1 MRFSEFVDRLRYSSV
16 KMPSSAEERKKIY
29 IFFALFVFFAS
40 AAFISMG
47 NFVWLNEVNQ
57 SDVFTASG
65 SSGPSAE
72 AITKVENIKNKNM
85 AYQHYKTKSERIL
98 VLAEALGQ
106 PPITELNM
114 GEGLGGGALAVPD
127 FVPDVSIK
135 ALIVMDSGKAATLNI
150 DGETPGQIFQ
160 QGAAF
165 GNGKGKII
173 GIDSNGVSW
182 TWLNKKHR
190 TDL

>member
-1 MRFSEFVDRLRYSSV
+1 
-16 KMPSSAEERKKIY
+16 
-29 IFFALFVFFAS
+29 
-40 AAFISMG
+40 
-47 NFVWLNEVNQ
+47 
-57 SDVFTASG
+57 
-65 SSGPSAE
+65 
-72 AITKVENIKNKNM
+72 M